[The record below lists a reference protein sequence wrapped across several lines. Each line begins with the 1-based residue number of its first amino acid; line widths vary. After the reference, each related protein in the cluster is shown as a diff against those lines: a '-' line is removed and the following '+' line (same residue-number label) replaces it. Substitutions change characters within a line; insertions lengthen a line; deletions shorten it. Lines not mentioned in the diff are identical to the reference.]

1 MKFGKSLMRVV
12 ETSDP
17 EWGPYWINY
26 KFLKRKINE
35 IVEDKGGVR
44 VADQMQVRSPEE
56 LSKSN
61 REVEFFRL
69 LRSELKKSSD
79 FFASA
84 EAIYRIRKER
94 IWEAFKML
102 EDPEVIQDKNTWTR
116 LLMACVKFYKDVLL
130 IENFAIMNYCGFSKI
145 LKKHDKMT
153 GFKTREAFMRN
164 VMNHQNFTHY
174 PYIMELIKE
183 AEVLFENIQK
193 MENVMPLQDEERLFI
208 AAMRD
213 LNHQA
218 SRMQAEEKTPTSEL
232 DTPESAEATLGEQ
245 QRQLSADS
253 ESELNNSSS
262 HESNSDTDM
271 DNDSVSQASEPCA
284 VPPSSSTRRGSTP
297 DSHPNSQSNNHSNSL
312 TAAMT
317 KSVHHLLSSSPR
329 PCESSTHHD
338 AATARALASDA
349 LEDALTVATTSAL
362 GAARKLIQAC
372 PPGPHTHACT
382 SSSNSNN
389 NPAPEVQSAS
399 EAEAKQHKRSAGE
412 AGLA

>member
-1 MKFGKSLMRVV
+1 MRVV

-44 VADQMQVRSPEE
+44 VTDQMQVRSPQE

-79 FFASA
+79 FFAST
-84 EAIYRIRKER
+84 EAIYKIRKER
-94 IWEAFKML
+94 IWEAFKLL

-183 AEVLFENIQK
+183 AEALFDNIQK

-218 SRMQAEEKTPTSEL
+218 SRMQAEERTPLSDG
-232 DTPESAEATLGEQ
+232 DTPDTIPSNELPLDKSPM
-245 QRQLSADS
+245 DS
-253 ESELNNSSS
+253 ESEHYHNNIS

-271 DNDSVSQASEPCA
+271 DSISQASQSGAPLLLHK
-284 VPPSSSTRRGSTP
+284 SNTP
-297 DSHPNSQSNNHSNSL
+297 DNHLSLSDSIKNVHSH
-312 TAAMT
+312 
-317 KSVHHLLSSSPR
+317 LSSSPR
-329 PCESSTHHD
+329 HCEGSTSALESST
-338 AATARALASDA
+338 ATGTGSRSSDLDDVLA
-349 LEDALTVATTSAL
+349 VATSSVL
-362 GAARKLIQAC
+362 GAARRLSQAC
-372 PPGPHTHACT
+372 PLGPHTHACL
-382 SSSNSNN
+382 SSANHSSTVSNATETVSIDRKVDMNGIN
-389 NPAPEVQSAS
+389 HKCHDTET
-399 EAEAKQHKRSAGE
+399 KQLKRSAAE
-412 AGLA
+412 AELL

>member
-61 REVEFFRL
+61 PPKLSIEF
-69 LRSELKKSSD
+69 
-79 FFASA
+79 
-84 EAIYRIRKER
+84 ER

-284 VPPSSSTRRGSTP
+284 APPSSSTRRGSTP
-297 DSHPNSQSNNHSNSL
+297 ESYPNSQSNNHSNSL
-312 TAAMT
+312 SAAMT

-329 PCESSTHHD
+329 PCENATHHD
-338 AATARALASDA
+338 AATARALASEA

-382 SSSNSNN
+382 SNNSSNSNN

-399 EAEAKQHKRSAGE
+399 GAETKQHKRSAGE
-412 AGLA
+412 AGLV